1 MKSKSAIL
9 KEFKARKS
17 VTDSGLSVQ
26 RENSALADAFY
37 DGDYMTYRGVSDDK
51 VAVKTTGVQ
60 FNKVQPYVNA
70 VSGFMIQTRREA
82 KYYPRV
88 SDPEQRKSFSKTAN
102 SLKDYVR
109 QNARANQVESQQD
122 QLMLIRGV
130 AAVETAMT
138 YGEGYATTDPNGEVI
153 MDDVSNDVGYDPM
166 ARKKNLL
173 DARWVYYRKS
183 FSLEDAKTLFDD
195 SDDEDFDQSPDGFG
209 NTGYKFDPTLGQP
222 YDRSRVMDTA
232 YDWNSREGKTVWV
245 YFYQWCET
253 EKFYRADNPVYQLT
267 NPIAIQQAMIV
278 MDQIEAESKQED
290 SMFRFDATAERLTFD
305 AATKKKLE
313 AAFEG
318 LITTYPYN
326 RKVFY
331 TAVLSG
337 NKCFTAYRSLCQQG
351 YSIKFKTGIWNNTK
365 KIWVG
370 MVNSMMEPSK
380 YYNKGLTQLMYMI
393 ATNSKG
399 GWFWE
404 EGASDSVRDF
414 EANVNRTDAVV
425 KLNPGGLAMIKSKKE
440 PFSPTGYENIIQLS
454 DAAVGDSSG
463 IDKNFIMQQSGQGNM
478 TAQLHRQIVKQVTS
492 TLAPYFD
499 AREAYQEEHSRMLLD
514 FLKVY
519 AENNSGL
526 SIRIAGDEGYEE
538 FLTVSEDPFNA
549 EYDVKI
555 EEAPESDEEKG
566 EQVTLLSTMGGKLLS
581 AGDQSGKVFY
591 AMAVKKMPLDEE
603 DKREILDVLQPAE
616 DPRIAQMQQQ
626 IEQLTSQAAQLQTA
640 RISAETDLIKAN
652 IDKTMS
658 AVQKDAAD
666 IVKKVSETEQIDIEN
681 LAAVT
686 VQPDNVRV
694 SI

>member
-1 MKSKSAIL
+1 MKSKAAII
-9 KEFKARKS
+9 KDFKSRKS
-17 VTDSGLSVQ
+17 ITDSGLSLQ
-26 RENSALADAFY
+26 RENSNLSDAFY
-37 DGDYMTYRGVSDDK
+37 DGDYMTYRGVSDNK
-51 VAVKTTGVQ
+51 VAVPTGGVQ

-70 VSGFMIQTRREA
+70 VSGFMIQTRRDA

-88 SDPEQRKSFSKTAN
+88 SDPEVRKSYSKTAN
-102 SLKDYVR
+102 SLKDYVLD
-109 QNARANQVESQQD
+109 NARADQVESQQD
-122 QLMLIRGV
+122 TLMLIRGV

-173 DARWVYYRKS
+173 DARWAYYRKS
-183 FSLEDAKTLFDD
+183 YSLEEAKVLFDD
-195 SDDEDFDQSPDGFG
+195 SDEEDFDDSPDGIN

-222 YDRSRVMDTA
+222 YDRSRVMETA
-232 YDWNSREGKTVWV
+232 YDWNSRDGKTVWV
-245 YFYQWCET
+245 YFYQWSET
-253 EKFYRADNPVYQLT
+253 EKFYRADNPVYKLT

-278 MDQIEAESKQED
+278 MDQIEAEAKADD

-313 AAFEG
+313 DAFES
-318 LITTYPYN
+318 LIEVFPYN

-351 YSIKFKTGIWNNTK
+351 FTIKFKTGIWNNTK

-370 MVNSMMEPSK
+370 MVNAMMEPAK

-404 EGASDSVRDF
+404 EGASDNIRDF

-425 KLNPGGLAMIKSKKE
+425 KLNEGGLLKIKSKKE
-440 PFSPTGYENIIQLS
+440 PFAPAGYDAIIQLA
-454 DAAVGDSSG
+454 DTAVGDSSG

-478 TAQLHRQIVKQVTS
+478 TAMLHRQIMKQVTS

-499 AREAYQEEHSRMLLD
+499 AREAYQEEHRRLLLD
-514 FLKVY
+514 FLRIY
-519 AENNSGL
+519 AENNVGL
-526 SIRIAGDEGYEE
+526 SIRIAGEEGYEE
-538 FLTVSEDPFNA
+538 FLTISEDPFNA

-555 EEAPESDEEKG
+555 EEAPESDEEAA
-566 EQVTLLSTMGGKLLS
+566 EQVTTLTMMGDKLLTVNDP
-581 AGDQSGKVFY
+581 AGKGFY
-591 AMAVKKMPLDEE
+591 ALAVKKMKLDDE
-603 DKREILDVLQPAE
+603 DKQEILALLQPAE
-616 DPRIAQMQQQ
+616 DPRIIALQQENEMLKSRSAQMQ
-626 IEQLTSQAAQLQTA
+626 EA

-658 AVQKDAAD
+658 SVQKDAAD
-666 IVKKVSETEQIDIEN
+666 ITKKLSEIEQIDIEN
-681 LAAVT
+681 LAALRVT
-686 VQPDNVRV
+686 PDKVSV